1 MLSDGRKKVA
11 AVVSIDQE
19 QISELIA
26 NIDYNVSQE
35 GMSASFYRI
44 KERHE
49 HSHLSMF
56 DARPGAESIKTM
68 MQQASP
74 KISEVQAVERT

>member
-1 MLSDGRKKVA
+1 
-11 AVVSIDQE
+11 
-19 QISELIA
+19 
-26 NIDYNVSQE
+26 
-35 GMSASFYRI
+35 MSASFYRI